1 MCCHAEV
8 VADLRVYWLS
18 LVVLTQK
25 EKKKGYCNLEG
36 SSQWEDF
43 LAVETSTDHAAFLYS
58 VVAGLVLV

>member
-8 VADLRVYWLS
+8 VADLKVYCLS
-18 LVVLTQK
+18 LVILTKK
-25 EKKKGYCNLEG
+25 EKKKGCFNSEG

-43 LAVETSTDHAAFLYS
+43 LVVETSTDHAAFIYL